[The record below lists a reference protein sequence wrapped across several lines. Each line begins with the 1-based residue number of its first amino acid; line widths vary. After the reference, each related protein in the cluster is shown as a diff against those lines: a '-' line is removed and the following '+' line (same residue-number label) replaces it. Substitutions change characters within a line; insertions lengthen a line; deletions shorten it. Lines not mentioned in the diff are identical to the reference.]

1 MKDIINKIIEIDK
14 KAQDLDKNFQND
26 LVIEQKKQKEA
37 IRELENKYQSEYVTK
52 LNSVHDDII
61 NSQNSNIENQKKSIE
76 EKKNHLN
83 EIFDKNEDRL
93 VDKFFNIITE

>member
-1 MKDIINKIIEIDK
+1 MNLFKMILWLTK
-14 KAQDLDKNFQND
+14 
-26 LVIEQKKQKEA
+26 KKQKEA
-37 IRELENKYQSEYVTK
+37 IRELEDKYQSESVTK

-61 NSQNSNIENQKKSIE
+61 NSQNNNIENQKKSIE
-76 EKKNHLN
+76 EKKNHLK